1 MNKDI
6 NLIFEAYKRKILVN
20 EADIG
25 ADYGPFL
32 GAVQKGV
39 KERSG
44 DTYIFS
50 KLAKATGKTPEE
62 VVEMIIEP
70 LYKALFPEGKFVV
83 DGESKD
89 QLAKLQNAV
98 QEHLKQSYPGA
109 ISGYTARIIK
119 NFIAPVVKIIND
131 EPESTEDVSPEEA
144 KSVVTKAVKQAVT
157 DGDVPDTEPAA
168 PASDEVSQSADR
180 TTVRVE
186 QMIAQLV
193 DDSGVLE
200 TGVIKDVSQQ
210 ILDSGGLGIE
220 ESKITGKVKAVLNNL
235 VKKQVFER
243 KGQYVK
249 LGKNYEKFE
258 QGGDLGSEALSD
270 EDIISR
276 VTGLGERPTT
286 ARSTWGGHGDS
297 MFG

>member
-6 NLIFEAYKRKILVN
+6 NLIFEAYTTKVCVN

-62 VVEMIIEP
+62 VVELVIDP
-70 LYKALFPEGKFVV
+70 LYKALFPGGKFIA

-119 NFIAPVVKIIND
+119 NFIAPVVNYIND
-131 EPESTEDVSPEEA
+131 EPESTEEVSPEEA
-144 KSVVTKAVKQAVT
+144 KRVVTKAVKQVVT
-157 DGDVPDTEPAA
+157 DGEVEDTAPGGEAPEVA
-168 PASDEVSQSADR
+168 PAADR

-186 QMIAQLV
+186 QMLAQLI

-200 TGVIKDVSQQ
+200 TGVVKDAAQQ
-210 ILDSGGLGIE
+210 ILDGGGLGIE

-243 KGQYVK
+243 KGQYIK
-249 LGKNYEKFE
+249 LGKNFEKFE
-258 QGGDLGSEALSD
+258 QGGDAGSEALSD

-276 VTGLGERPTT
+276 VTGYGERPTT
-286 ARSTWGGHGDS
+286 ARSSWSGHGDS